1 MLVKTE
7 PKFKKYAWE
16 PRSFLVQPTH
26 FGLYDDAQWRE
37 VTGGGEEQD
46 RLLAAQWQH
55 EIVLLVHDALAYKG
69 KTATWLAAQTRMG
82 ADNLWRLMRGVGAH
96 EGRGLRRAITRAE
109 RLLRPPHRERPTT
122 RQSTPRPEGSR
133 ASTGPVDETRRSGRG
148 GWAASRRYRESRR
161 EPSVRPNTI

>member
-1 MLVKTE
+1 MKTE

-37 VTGGGEEQD
+37 VTGGGGQEQD

-82 ADNLWRLMRGVGAH
+82 ADNLWRLMRGVGPMKVEDFAALSRVLNVYFVH
-96 EGRGLRRAITRAE
+96 
-109 RLLRPPHRERPTT
+109 PTG
-122 RQSTPRPEGSR
+122 STPRPANR
-133 ASTGPVDETRRSGRG
+133 PHAPKGPAPRRGR
-148 GWAASRRYRESRR
+148 
-161 EPSVRPNTI
+161 